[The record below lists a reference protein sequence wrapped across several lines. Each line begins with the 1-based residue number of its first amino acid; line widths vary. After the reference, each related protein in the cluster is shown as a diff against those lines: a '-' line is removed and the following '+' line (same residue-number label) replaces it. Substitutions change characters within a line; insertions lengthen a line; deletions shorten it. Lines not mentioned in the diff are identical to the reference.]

1 MEVARETYRPV
12 VTGAERHALHGA
24 EYREIE
30 RPSPE
35 LIERFRAHDV
45 AKVADAMGGYGIVDP
60 QIKPVA
66 PGMFVVGPAV
76 TVLTRPGDALYVIR
90 AADVAQPGDVIVI
103 SGGGC
108 ADLAV
113 IGDGISYYMQ
123 TARKIAGVVADAGV
137 RDVKGI
143 RELGFPTFSRSVT
156 VRFGGAQGPGAINV
170 PIACGGVP
178 VNPGDIVIGD
188 DDGVVIVPRED
199 AERVIE
205 ATDARLVGETRRRQ
219 LVDEGAVLTELRDL
233 VPLMEMWSSGFAKYN
248 QPDD

>member
-1 MEVARETYRPV
+1 MSEKYPPI
-12 VTGAERHALHGA
+12 VTGAERHAWHGA
-24 EYREIE
+24 ELGDIE
-30 RPSPE
+30 RPPAD

-60 QIKPVA
+60 KIKPVA
-66 PGMFVVGPAV
+66 DGMYVVGPAV

-90 AADVAQPGDVIVI
+90 ACDVAQPGDVIVI

-113 IGDGISYYMQ
+113 LGDGISYYMQ
-123 TARKIAGVVADAGV
+123 TARQVAGVVADAAV

-143 RELGFPTFSRSVT
+143 RKLGFPTFARGVT

-178 VNPGDIVIGD
+178 VNPGDIVMGD
-188 DDGVVIVPRED
+188 DDGVVVVPRED
-199 AERVIE
+199 AERVAD
-205 ATDARLVGETRRRQ
+205 ATDARLAGESRRRQ
-219 LVDEGAVLTELRDL
+219 LVDEGAVLTEMRDI
-233 VPLMEMWSSGFAKYN
+233 VPLMEMWRRGYEGNAKAN
-248 QPDD
+248 T

>member
-1 MEVARETYRPV
+1 VTEKYPPI
-12 VTGAERHALHGA
+12 VTGAERHAWHGA
-24 EYREIE
+24 EFGEIE
-30 RPSPE
+30 RPSRE

-60 QIKPVA
+60 KIKPIQD
-66 PGMFVVGPAV
+66 GMFVVGPAV

-123 TARKIAGVVADAGV
+123 RARGIAGVIADAGV

-143 RELGFPTFSRSVT
+143 RELGFPTFARSAT

-178 VNPGDIVIGD
+178 VNPGDLVMGD

-219 LVDEGAVLTELRDL
+219 LVDEGASLTEMRDI
-233 VPLMEMWSSGFAKYN
+233 VPLMEMWRSGYVN
-248 QPDD
+248 HSQTTE

>member
-1 MEVARETYRPV
+1 MASTEKYRPV
-12 VTGAERHALHGA
+12 VTGSEHHTWHGA
-24 EYREIE
+24 EIE
-30 RPSPE
+30 DIDRPPAE

-45 AKVADAMGGYGIVDP
+45 AKVADAMGGHGIVDP
-60 QIKPVA
+60 AIKPVQQ
-66 PGMFVVGPAV
+66 GMYVVGPAV
-76 TVLTRPGDALYVIR
+76 TVLTKPGDALYVIR
-90 AADVAQPGDVIVI
+90 AADIAQPGDVIVI

-123 TARKIAGVVADAGV
+123 KARKIAGVVADAGV

-143 RELGFPTFSRSVT
+143 RELGFPTFARSAT
-156 VRFGGAQGPGAINV
+156 VRFGGAQGPGAVNV

-205 ATDARLVGETRRRQ
+205 ATDARVRGEDRRRE
-219 LVDEGAVLTELRDL
+219 LVDQGAVLTEMRDID
-233 VPLMEMWSSGFAKYN
+233 PLLELWRKGYIESVTRS
-248 QPDD
+248 Q

>member
-1 MEVARETYRPV
+1 MTEKYPPI
-12 VTGAERHALHGA
+12 VTGAERHAWHGA
-24 EYREIE
+24 EFGEIE
-30 RPSPE
+30 RPPAE
-35 LIERFRAHDV
+35 LIERFAKHDA

-60 QIKPVA
+60 TIKPIQ

-113 IGDGISYYMQ
+113 IGDGIAYYMK
-123 TARKIAGVVADAGV
+123 TARKIAGVIADAAV

-143 RELGFPTFSRSVT
+143 RELEFPTFARAAT

-170 PIACGGVP
+170 PIAIGGVP
-178 VNPGDIVIGD
+178 VNPGDIIIGD
-188 DDGVVIVPRED
+188 DDGVVVVPRED

-205 ATDARLVGETRRRQ
+205 ATDARLVGETRRRR
-219 LVDEGAVLTELRDL
+219 LVDEGANLTEMRDI
-233 VPLMEMWSSGFAKYN
+233 VPLMEMWRSGFERDA
-248 QPDD
+248 QRD

>member
-1 MEVARETYRPV
+1 MATTEKYRPV
-12 VTGAERHALHGA
+12 VTGAERHAWHGA
-24 EYREIE
+24 EIE
-30 RPSPE
+30 EFDRPSRT
-35 LIERFRAHDV
+35 LVDRFRAHDA
-45 AKVADAMGGYGIVDP
+45 AKVADAMGGHGVVDP
-60 QIKPVA
+60 AIKPIE
-66 PGMFVVGPAV
+66 PGMFVVGTAV
-76 TVLTRPGDALYVIR
+76 TVLTKPGDALYVIR
-90 AADVAQPGDVIVI
+90 AADLAQPGDVIVI

-123 TARKIAGVVADAGV
+123 KARGIAGVIADAGV

-143 RELGFPTFSRSVT
+143 REIGFPTFARAAT
-156 VRFGGAQGPGAINV
+156 VRLGGAQGPGAVNV

-205 ATDARLVGETRRRQ
+205 ATDARVRGENRRRE
-219 LVDEGAVLTELRDL
+219 LVDQGAVLTEMRDID
-233 VPLMEMWSSGFAKYN
+233 PLLELWRKGYVESVNATK
-248 QPDD
+248 